1 MKSHGLKENLT
12 QFILLLIVNA
22 FVGGMIGI
30 ERTIIP
36 QFASNNF
43 NISSHSAIL
52 SFIIA
57 FGITKACTNLLFGK
71 LANITG
77 RRKLLIIGWLFAIPV
92 PIILINANFWSWIIF
107 ANILLGINQG
117 LTWSSTVNMKID
129 LVGLKDRGFAMGLNE
144 FSGYLALGITAYL
157 TGFIAQNYGLT
168 PYPFYLG
175 LIVAIIGLFLSV
187 LFVKETTPFVNMEM
201 QKNTSKPYE
210 NVFIET
216 TLKNKTLS
224 SVTQAG
230 LVNNLND
237 GMIWGL
243 LPILLLSLN
252 LDNEKIGIIV
262 AAYPIF
268 WGFGQLFTGKMSDL
282 YSKKRML
289 FWGMFIQG
297 ISIIFFTYTT
307 NFILLLSLSII
318 LGIGTAIVY
327 PTFLTVIADESPPIQ
342 RAESIG
348 AFRLWR
354 DLGYAIGAIIS
365 GVTADFFGI
374 EYSILLIG
382 FITILSSFV
391 IQLRMP

>member
-57 FGITKACTNLLFGK
+57 FGMTKACTNLLFGK
-71 LANITG
+71 LANLMG

-201 QKNTSKPYE
+201 QINTSKPYE

-252 LDNEKIGIIV
+252 LNNEKIGIIV

-289 FWGMFIQG
+289 FWGMLIQG
-297 ISIIFFTYTT
+297 VSIIFFTYTT

-327 PTFLTVIADESPPIQ
+327 PTFLTAIADESPPIQ

-365 GVTADFFGI
+365 GVTADYFGI
-374 EYSILLIG
+374 EYSILIIG

>member
-129 LVGLKDRGFAMGLNE
+129 LVGEKDRGFAMGLNE

-175 LIVAIIGLFLSV
+175 LIVSIIGLFLSV
-187 LFVKETTPFVNMEM
+187 LFVKETTPFVNIEM
-201 QKNTSKPYE
+201 QKNTSKSYSP
-210 NVFIET
+210 
-216 TLKNKTLS
+216 
-224 SVTQAG
+224 
-230 LVNNLND
+230 LV
-237 GMIWGL
+237 
-243 LPILLLSLN
+243 
-252 LDNEKIGIIV
+252 
-262 AAYPIF
+262 
-268 WGFGQLFTGKMSDL
+268 Q
-282 YSKKRML
+282 
-289 FWGMFIQG
+289 
-297 ISIIFFTYTT
+297 SI
-307 NFILLLSLSII
+307 
-318 LGIGTAIVY
+318 
-327 PTFLTVIADESPPIQ
+327 
-342 RAESIG
+342 
-348 AFRLWR
+348 
-354 DLGYAIGAIIS
+354 
-365 GVTADFFGI
+365 
-374 EYSILLIG
+374 
-382 FITILSSFV
+382 
-391 IQLRMP
+391 

>member
-1 MKSHGLKENLT
+1 M
-12 QFILLLIVNA
+12 
-22 FVGGMIGI
+22 
-30 ERTIIP
+30 
-36 QFASNNF
+36 
-43 NISSHSAIL
+43 
-52 SFIIA
+52 
-57 FGITKACTNLLFGK
+57 TKACTNLLFGK
-71 LANITG
+71 LANLMG

-282 YSKKRML
+282 YSKKKML
-289 FWGMFIQG
+289 FWGMLIQG
-297 ISIIFFTYTT
+297 VSIIFFTYTT
-307 NFILLLSLSII
+307 NFILLLSLSNI

-327 PTFLTVIADESPPIQ
+327 PTFLTAIADESPPIQ

-365 GVTADFFGI
+365 GVTADYFGI
-374 EYSILLIG
+374 EYSILIIG

>member
-57 FGITKACTNLLFGK
+57 FGMTKACTNLLFGK
-71 LANITG
+71 LANLMG

-252 LDNEKIGIIV
+252 LNNEKIGIIV

-282 YSKKRML
+282 YSKKKML
-289 FWGMFIQG
+289 FWGMLIQG
-297 ISIIFFTYTT
+297 VSIIFFTYTT

-327 PTFLTVIADESPPIQ
+327 PTFLTAIADESPPIQ

-365 GVTADFFGI
+365 GVTADYFGI
-374 EYSILLIG
+374 EYSILIIG

-391 IQLRMP
+391 IHLRMP